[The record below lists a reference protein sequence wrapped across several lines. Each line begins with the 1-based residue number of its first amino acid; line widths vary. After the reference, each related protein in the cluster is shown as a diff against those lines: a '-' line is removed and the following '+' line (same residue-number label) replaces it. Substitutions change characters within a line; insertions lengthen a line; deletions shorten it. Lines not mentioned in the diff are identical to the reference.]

1 MAKTLTALI
10 LGMALVFA
18 GMAGRIEAETG
29 GDSDVLPLVGE
40 SDVTD
45 AASVVAENF
54 STHA

>member
-1 MAKTLTALI
+1 
-10 LGMALVFA
+10 MALVFA